1 MRAKNKMSEFFLE
14 LFTEEIPASLQSAA
28 RENLLSSFTEFLDK
42 ENIDYKNNGK
52 VFSTPNRLVIYFKK
66 INKEIVQNSEE
77 IRGPNINAP
86 DKAIEGFI
94 KSNKIDIK
102 EVYKKKTDK
111 GEFYFFKKPY
121 KKLKTIEILGENIPQ
136 ILEKIKWKKSMKWG
150 DFNLY
155 WGRPLKSILAIFD
168 EKPIKFKFHHLTSS
182 NLTFID
188 KDFEEKTRSF
198 KNFKSYLSYFK
209 NIKVIIDNE
218 LRKKNIEKELIKLSN
233 KKNLKVDIDKKLLK
247 EVSEIVEK
255 PKVISCSF
263 DRRFLEIPKEIII
276 TAMKHHQKYFPTFD
290 NKENLTNNFFVV
302 ANTPDKKGLI
312 KLGNERV
319 VEARLSDAEFFWK
332 KNKSQ
337 SLVKQIAKLKNMNYF
352 KGLGSY
358 FDKSQRIRKLAG
370 LISDELLISKEKV
383 EISASICK
391 VDLLSDL
398 VGEFPE
404 LQGVLGGHFAGA
416 QGFDKDICLAVS
428 EHYLPIGINSKI
440 PKKPYSI
447 ALSLSDKID
456 SLVGFFGINL
466 KPTSSKDPYALR
478 RLAIGMIKIIL
489 ENNKKIK
496 LKDLINYSLQLYT
509 EQNLDFD
516 SKNVSTDLITFLKE
530 RFKNYM
536 KEKNIR
542 QDIVESSTS
551 SYNIDDILKIYKKVN
566 MLNNIISKEIGS
578 DVIFIYKRASNI
590 LVNETNKNNFEIS
603 DSADPGLFKNDFE
616 KKLYKKIHDIRK
628 EFSSI
633 SRENDYKGLLK
644 SLASA
649 KLEVTEFFENVKVN
663 DADETIKKNRLE
675 LLKMLCKTFD
685 NYFNFSKIE
694 NL

>member
-1 MRAKNKMSEFFLE
+1 MSEFFLE
-14 LFTEEIPASLQSAA
+14 LFTEEIPASLQSSA

-155 WGRPLKSILAIFD
+155 WGRPLKSILAIFG

-188 KDFEEKTRSF
+188 KDFEEKTRPF

-218 LRKKNIEKELIKLSN
+218 LRKKNIENELIKLSN

-516 SKNVSTDLITFLKE
+516 SKNVSTDLIIFLKE

-542 QDIVESSTS
+542 QDIVESSTY
-551 SYNIDDILKIYKKVN
+551 SYNIDDILKIYKKAN

-633 SRENDYKGLLK
+633 NRENDYKGLLK